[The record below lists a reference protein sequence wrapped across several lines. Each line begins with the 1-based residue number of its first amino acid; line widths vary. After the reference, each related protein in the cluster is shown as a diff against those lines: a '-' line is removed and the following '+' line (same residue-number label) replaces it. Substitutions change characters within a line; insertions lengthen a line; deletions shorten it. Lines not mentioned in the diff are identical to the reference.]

1 MVKDIM
7 FSFGIRDLNHSTL
20 CNPICSSIGTHI
32 DMLFILLKFLT
43 HANFKSEKFS
53 FSMPNENQLTEVSIW
68 QFSIARLIPIEIK
81 GDPN

>member
-20 CNPICSSIGTHI
+20 CNLICYSIGTHI